1 MELTCSSI
9 CERRREA
16 PYRKMIWRL
25 TEVGNMGETLQ
36 SSKDCL
42 PILVMLL
49 PIVAD
54 VRPEQSVNACI
65 TANTRII
72 CGRGEA

>member
-1 MELTCSSI
+1 
-9 CERRREA
+9 
-16 PYRKMIWRL
+16 MIWRL

-49 PIVAD
+49 PMVTEVGPYLFFLILIYYF
-54 VRPEQSVNACI
+54 NL
-65 TANTRII
+65 
-72 CGRGEA
+72 

>member
-49 PIVAD
+49 PMVTEVGPYLFFFNPYILF
-54 VRPEQSVNACI
+54 NL
-65 TANTRII
+65 
-72 CGRGEA
+72 